1 MPESLVLYIV
11 REKWARMGKRHFWEG
26 GGIMQSSCFRTVYGD
41 FLYFSEM

>member
-11 REKWARMGKRHFWEG
+11 REKWARIGKQHLWEG
-26 GGIMQSSCFRTVYGD
+26 GGIMQSCFRTVYGD